1 MLRTKMS
8 NTHPG
13 EIVFIDGNT
22 GNIVSREDARQLPE
36 ALVFAETAGGKVPI
50 VKVVAHT
57 HGDRREIME
66 YGADGALLRTT
77 MQRRD
82 P

>member
-1 MLRTKMS
+1 MLRSMS

-22 GNIVSREDARQLPE
+22 GNIVSRENAKLLPE
-36 ALVFAETAGGKVPI
+36 ALVFAETARGKVAI

-57 HGDRREIME
+57 QGDRREIFE
-66 YGADGALLRTT
+66 YGENDELLRTT
-77 MQRRD
+77 MQHRD
-82 P
+82 R